1 MAYSSPIA
9 TLSAGLSSQPGTFAL
24 FEQFLNSYAMEH
36 RLIRI
41 RTPEHYGKVERFDA
55 TIKRQLLRLAV
66 PAGHWKA

>member
-1 MAYSSPIA
+1 
-9 TLSAGLSSQPGTFAL
+9 
-24 FEQFLNSYAMEH
+24 MEH